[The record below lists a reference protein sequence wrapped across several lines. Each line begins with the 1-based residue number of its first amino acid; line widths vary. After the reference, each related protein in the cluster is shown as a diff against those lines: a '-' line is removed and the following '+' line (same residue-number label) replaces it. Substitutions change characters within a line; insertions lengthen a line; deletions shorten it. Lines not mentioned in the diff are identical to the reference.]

1 MYYKCTEFCLCYGRN
16 TGGQLSSLVRSIY
29 KTESHARG
37 LMDSLRE
44 LPGREALRLRAEV
57 AAMSA
62 EAKQQRGVLDKRVTQ
77 IANYGIPV

>member
-1 MYYKCTEFCLCYGRN
+1 
-16 TGGQLSSLVRSIY
+16 
-29 KTESHARG
+29 
-37 LMDSLRE
+37 MDSLRE